1 MLKRQCEGVAM
12 AVLDFL
18 VPVVREVGT
27 FLLQSLGNAQS
38 IQFKGR
44 ANLVTEMDRRSE
56 DHLIRAIRAQHPQHA
71 ILSEEIGALA
81 GGPGQPEWILDPI
94 DGTTNYVHGLPYF
107 CVALALRHGSQLQ
120 AGLVYH
126 PYVDELY
133 WAERGHGA
141 FMNDRPLHV
150 SATSV
155 LDDALLTT
163 GFPSDLSRAPDS
175 NIEHFLALM
184 PRTRAIRRMGSASL
198 DLCNVA
204 AGRLDGF
211 WQATMPVWDVAP
223 GAIIVEEA
231 GGRVTDFAGNTGVY
245 EGSIAATNGQIHA
258 TLVDILHQA

>member
-1 MLKRQCEGVAM
+1 MSIME
-12 AVLDFL
+12 FL
-18 VPVVREVGT
+18 IPVVREVGT
-27 FLLQSLGNAQS
+27 FLLHSLGNAQS
-38 IQFKGR
+38 IHFKGR

-56 DHLIRAIRAQHPQHA
+56 EHLLRAIRVKYPDHA
-71 ILSEEIGALA
+71 ILSEEAGALP
-81 GGPGQPEWILDPI
+81 GGAGQPEWIVDPI

-107 CVALALRHGSQLQ
+107 CVALALRQGPQLL
-120 AGLVYH
+120 AGMVYA
-126 PYVDELY
+126 PYADELY
-133 WAERGHGA
+133 WAEHGCGA
-141 FMNDRPLHV
+141 FMNGRRLHV

-163 GFPSDLSRAPDS
+163 GFPSDLSHSPDT

-184 PRTRAIRRMGSASL
+184 PKTRAIRRMGSASL

-211 WQATMPVWDVAP
+211 WQPTMPVWDVAP

-231 GGRVTDFAGNTGVY
+231 AGQVTDFAGQGGAY

-258 TLVDILHQA
+258 ALVEVLQRG

>member
-1 MLKRQCEGVAM
+1 MAM
-12 AVLDFL
+12 LDFL
-18 VPVVREVGT
+18 IPVVREVGT
-27 FLLQSLGNAQS
+27 FLLHSLGHAQS

-56 DHLIRAIRAQHPQHA
+56 ANLIRAIRTQYPEHA
-71 ILSEEIGALA
+71 ILSEEAGALPGSA
-81 GGPGQPEWILDPI
+81 GQPEWVLDPL

-107 CVALALRHGSQLQ
+107 CIALALRQGPQLQ
-120 AGLVYH
+120 AGMIYA

-133 WAERGHGA
+133 WAERGRGA
-141 FMNDRPLHV
+141 FMNNQPLHV
-150 SATSV
+150 STTPV

-163 GFPSDLSRAPDS
+163 GFPSDLSRAPDT

-184 PRTRAIRRMGSASL
+184 PKTRAIRRMGSASL

-211 WQATMPVWDVAP
+211 WQPTMPVWDVGP

-231 GGRVTDFAGNTGVY
+231 GGRVTDFAGNSGLY
-245 EGSIAATNGQIHA
+245 EGSIAASNGQIHA
-258 TLVDILHQA
+258 ALVEVLQRG

>member
-1 MLKRQCEGVAM
+1 M
-12 AVLDFL
+12 AVLEFL
-18 VPVVREVGT
+18 IPVVREVGKI
-27 FLLQSLGNAQS
+27 LLQSLGKAQS

-56 DHLIRAIRAQHPQHA
+56 EHLIRAIRARYPEHA
-71 ILSEEIGALA
+71 ILSEEA
-81 GGPGQPEWILDPI
+81 GSLPGGVGQPQWILDPI

-107 CVALALRHGSQLQ
+107 CVALALRQGAQLQ
-120 AGLVYH
+120 AGMVYH

-133 WAERGHGA
+133 WAERGLGA
-141 FMNDRPLHV
+141 FMNGQPLHV
-150 SATSV
+150 SATPV

-163 GFPSDLSRAPDS
+163 GFPSDLTHAPDR

-184 PRTRAIRRMGSASL
+184 PKTRAIRRMGSASL

-211 WQATMPVWDVAP
+211 WQPTMLVWDVAP

-231 GGRVTDFAGNTGVY
+231 GGRVTDFAGSAGVY
-245 EGSIAATNGQIHA
+245 EGSVAASNGKIHA
-258 TLVDILHQA
+258 ALLEALHER

>member
-1 MLKRQCEGVAM
+1 M
-12 AVLDFL
+12 AVLEFL
-18 VPVVREVGT
+18 MPVVREVGK
-27 FLLQSLGNAQS
+27 FLLQRLGNAQS

-56 DHLIRAIRAQHPQHA
+56 EHLIQAIRARYPAHA
-71 ILSEEIGALA
+71 ILSEEA
-81 GGPGQPEWILDPI
+81 GFLPGDTGQPEWILDPI

-107 CVALALRHGSQLQ
+107 CVALALRQGAQLR
-120 AGLVYH
+120 AGMIYH

-133 WAERGHGA
+133 WAERGLGA
-141 FMNDRPLHV
+141 FMNGQPLHV
-150 SATSV
+150 SATPL

-163 GFPSDLSRAPDS
+163 GFPSDLSHAPDS

-184 PRTRAIRRMGSASL
+184 PKTRAIRRMGSASL

-211 WQATMPVWDVAP
+211 WQPTMLVWDVAP

-231 GGRVTDFAGNTGVY
+231 GGRVTDFAGKAGVY
-245 EGSIAATNGQIHA
+245 EGSVAASNGKIHA
-258 TLVDILHQA
+258 ALLEGLQGS

>member
-1 MLKRQCEGVAM
+1 M
-12 AVLDFL
+12 AVLEFL
-18 VPVVREVGT
+18 IPVVREVGT

-56 DHLIRAIRAQHPQHA
+56 EHLIRAIRAHYPDHA
-71 ILSEEIGALA
+71 ILSEEVGALP
-81 GGPGQPEWILDPI
+81 GGAGQPEWILDPI

-107 CVALALRHGSQLQ
+107 CVALALRQGPQLQ
-120 AGLVYH
+120 GGMVYY

-133 WAERGHGA
+133 WAERGRGA
-141 FMNDRPLHV
+141 FMNGRPLHV
-150 SATSV
+150 STTPV

-163 GFPSDLSRAPDS
+163 GFPSDLTSAPDT

-184 PRTRAIRRMGSASL
+184 PKTRAIRRMGSASL

-211 WQATMPVWDVAP
+211 WQPTMLVWDVAP
-223 GAIIVEEA
+223 GAVIVEEA
-231 GGRVTDFAGNTGVY
+231 GGRVTDFAGNASVY
-245 EGSIAATNGQIHA
+245 EGSIAASNGKIHA
-258 TLVDILHQA
+258 ELVEVLQG

>member
-1 MLKRQCEGVAM
+1 M
-12 AVLDFL
+12 AVLEFL
-18 VPVVREVGT
+18 IPVVREVGKI
-27 FLLQSLGNAQS
+27 LLQSLGKAQS

-56 DHLIRAIRAQHPQHA
+56 EHLIRAIRAQYPEHA
-71 ILSEEIGALA
+71 ILSEEA
-81 GGPGQPEWILDPI
+81 GSLPGGVGQPQWVLDPI

-107 CVALALRHGSQLQ
+107 CVALALRQGAQLQ
-120 AGLVYH
+120 AGMVYH

-133 WAERGHGA
+133 WAERGLGA
-141 FMNDRPLHV
+141 FMNGQPLHV
-150 SATSV
+150 SATPV

-163 GFPSDLSRAPDS
+163 GFPSDLTHAPDS

-184 PRTRAIRRMGSASL
+184 PKTRAIRRMGSASL

-211 WQATMPVWDVAP
+211 WQPTMLVWDVAP

-231 GGRVTDFAGNTGVY
+231 GGRVTDFAGNAGVY
-245 EGSIAATNGQIHA
+245 EGSVAASNGKIHA
-258 TLVDILHQA
+258 ALLEALHER

>member
-1 MLKRQCEGVAM
+1 M

-18 VPVVREVGT
+18 IPVVREVGAL
-27 FLLQSLGNAQS
+27 LLQSLGHPQS

-56 DHLIRAIRAQHPQHA
+56 ERLIRAIRAEHPAHA

-81 GGPGQPEWILDPI
+81 GEPGQPEWILDPL

-107 CVALALRHGSQLQ
+107 CVALALRDGSRLQ
-120 AGLVYH
+120 AGLVYQ

-133 WAERGHGA
+133 SAERGHGA
-141 FMNDRPLHV
+141 FTNGRRLQV
-150 SATSV
+150 SATPS

-163 GFPSDLSRAPDS
+163 GFPSDLSRAPDT
-175 NIEHFLALM
+175 NIGHFLALM
-184 PRTRAIRRMGSASL
+184 PKTRAIRRLGSASL

-211 WQATMPVWDVAP
+211 WQAMLPVWDVAP
-223 GAIIVEEA
+223 GALIVEEA
-231 GGRVTDFAGNTGVY
+231 GGRVTDFAGQAGLY
-245 EGSIAATNGQIHA
+245 EGNIVATNGRVHTA
-258 TLVDILHQA
+258 LVEVLQAS

>member
-1 MLKRQCEGVAM
+1 M

-18 VPVVREVGT
+18 IPAVREVGT
-27 FLLQSLGNAQS
+27 FLLERLGKAQS
-38 IQFKGR
+38 VEFKGR

-56 DHLIRAIRAQHPQHA
+56 DHLIRAIRAQHPAHA
-71 ILSEEIGALA
+71 ILSEEVGALP
-81 GGPGQPEWILDPI
+81 GGPGQPEWILDPL

-107 CVALALRHGSQLQ
+107 CVALALRDGSRLQ
-120 AGLVYH
+120 AGLVYA

-141 FMNDRPLHV
+141 FINGRRLQV
-150 SATSV
+150 SATAM

-163 GFPSDLSRAPDS
+163 GFPSDLSRAPDT
-175 NIEHFLALM
+175 NIQHFLALM
-184 PRTRAIRRMGSASL
+184 PRTRAIRRLGSASL

-211 WQATMPVWDVAP
+211 WQATLPVWDVAP

-231 GGRVTDFAGNTGVY
+231 GGQVTDFAGLSGLY
-245 EGSIAATNGQIHA
+245 EGNIAATNGQIHA
-258 TLVDILHQA
+258 ALVDVLQEA